1 MKEINYTPIYKGKFA
16 DQIETENRKANAELY
31 SAQYERRI
39 IIDWKSESAGLYA
52 LAGTLLLLLTTM
64 IL

>member
-1 MKEINYTPIYKGKFA
+1 MKDIKYTPIYKGKFK
-16 DQIETENRKANAELY
+16 DQLEAENQREKAESY
-31 SAQYERRI
+31 SAQCKRRI
-39 IIDWKSESAGLYA
+39 VIDWQSQSAGMYA